1 MKRPGLVLLILALAA
16 VAFAETNLTGSPGP
30 AAPYVERHS
39 ALDKYPFKNDGGD
52 QLSWADFGLK
62 GRVRKMYIE
71 TSDVISGTDSL
82 KDHVIVS
89 FDSLGRV
96 ETTISDTH
104 SPQPRGF
111 RYLYHPDGKLEKVQ
125 RCACQNG
132 LETQTAD
139 LDSVY
144 PAQDNA
150 AEYFYDELGKLN
162 RIVFY
167 DDAGAVFKEHLYTYT
182 DEGYSVAIN
191 FAVPSRRN
199 RDQIHFYDRKGTPVI
214 SQKKDLSGKFITT
227 AKYSYDTKRGIIS
240 ILQDYLNDAHTQKTT
255 NVLDGEG
262 RLKEST
268 INDFQ
273 GNFMRKYTY
282 SYDSEGRLSSMLYNS
297 PNDKIN
303 TVHTYIT
310 DDLGNLIQY
319 SAIQDKGDQNL
330 SLSIRY
336 EYY

>member
-1 MKRPGLVLLILALAA
+1 MKRPDLVLLILALAA

-104 SPQPRGF
+104 SPQLRGF
-111 RYLYHPDGKLEKVQ
+111 ISPSDGQLEKVQ

-132 LETQTAD
+132 LKPKLPLTAFIR
-139 LDSVY
+139 LRTTRNIS
-144 PAQDNA
+144 
-150 AEYFYDELGKLN
+150 DELGKLN

-167 DDAGAVFKEHLYTYT
+167 DDAE
-182 DEGYSVAIN
+182 
-191 FAVPSRRN
+191 
-199 RDQIHFYDRKGTPVI
+199 
-214 SQKKDLSGKFITT
+214 
-227 AKYSYDTKRGIIS
+227 
-240 ILQDYLNDAHTQKTT
+240 
-255 NVLDGEG
+255 
-262 RLKEST
+262 
-268 INDFQ
+268 
-273 GNFMRKYTY
+273 
-282 SYDSEGRLSSMLYNS
+282 
-297 PNDKIN
+297 
-303 TVHTYIT
+303 
-310 DDLGNLIQY
+310 
-319 SAIQDKGDQNL
+319 
-330 SLSIRY
+330 
-336 EYY
+336 